1 MNTSQ
6 DQDAKDTSH
15 YQETAYSSED
25 FAPQKARLELG
36 FLRRMMTKGKLF
48 SFSQTTDAIA
58 VSAIDDV
65 TPEVMAEYEADYES
79 DGKPMYWDEKTLS
92 SESFSGWSQVYMVV
106 AALAKVCLIVFLPLF
121 YMFCLIGLFFGK
133 GGVVFGWN
141 DGWSDIF
148 LGTAFF
154 AVLPCLLIS
163 GHFKL
168 VDSGHYYL
176 APFLQSKRVFA
187 MNRTTGMVTLFKRNK
202 PYFTHPFIEFDCV
215 LLSSPTRQGFLN
227 YSLVLI
233 HRYNDYSV
241 GVPLGSLLGPNAM
254 VEEYLRFWNMA
265 QRYMDISQ
273 PLPDIM
279 MLEPARQRDPT
290 TIAYDKEH
298 SRNPRYWRDM
308 TEEEYVQKLK
318 MLKTEQKSIPA
329 TGKPIDIF
337 KGPDSAISKKHKSNK
352 KK

>member
-1 MNTSQ
+1 
-6 DQDAKDTSH
+6 
-15 YQETAYSSED
+15 
-25 FAPQKARLELG
+25 
-36 FLRRMMTKGKLF
+36 MMTKGKLF

-58 VSAIDDV
+58 ISAIEDV
-65 TPEVMAEYEADYES
+65 TPEVIAEYEADYEA
-79 DGKPMYWDEKTLS
+79 DGKSMYWDEKTLS
-92 SESFSGWSQVYMVV
+92 LESFSGWSQVYLVI
-106 AALAKVCLIVFLPLF
+106 AALAKVGLIIFLPLF
-121 YMFCLIGLFFGK
+121 YIIILLFWAFGYFNWDDVLE
-133 GGVVFGWN
+133 GFMVFTLYG
-141 DGWSDIF
+141 
-148 LGTAFF
+148 A
-154 AVLPCLLIS
+154 LPCLLIS

-176 APFLQSKRVFA
+176 APFLQAKRVFE

-227 YSLVLI
+227 YSLTLI
-233 HRYNDYSV
+233 HRYSNYSV
-241 GVPLGSLLGPNAM
+241 GVPLGTLLGPNAM

-308 TEEEYVQKLK
+308 TEEEYAQKLK

-337 KGPDSAISKKHKSNK
+337 KGPDFAISKKHKSNK